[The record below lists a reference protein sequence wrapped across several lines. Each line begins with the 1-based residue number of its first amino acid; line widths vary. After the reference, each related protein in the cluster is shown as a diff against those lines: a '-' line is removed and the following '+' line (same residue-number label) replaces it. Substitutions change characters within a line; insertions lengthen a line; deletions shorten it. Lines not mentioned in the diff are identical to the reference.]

1 MRTPAIPRALAMLA
15 GTLLLA
21 TAACSADAP
30 TGVRQ
35 PAPIATVAAS
45 RAAADCENVS
55 TTALVHFTSPST
67 GTGTISGDLNGAIS
81 VVVGEGAPSGAD
93 GHGALHYSLAHTIT
107 TADGTIL
114 TRDEGAFGAIGAPT
128 LYKANVRY
136 TIVGGTGSYAGATGM
151 LRSHGFVDFG
161 AGTITLRIAGRV
173 CV

>member
-1 MRTPAIPRALAMLA
+1 MRTPTTSRALAAFA
-15 GTLLLA
+15 GTLILA

-30 TGVRQ
+30 TAVRQ
-35 PAPIATVAAS
+35 PTTLAAS

-55 TTALVHFTSPST
+55 TTAEVYFTSPTT
-67 GTGTISGDLNGAIS
+67 GTGTISGDLNGVIS

-107 TADGTIL
+107 TTDGSIFTQ
-114 TRDEGAFGAIGAPT
+114 DEGAFGAIGAPT

-136 TIVGGTGSYAGATGM
+136 TIVGGTGRYAGATGM

-161 AGTITLRIAGRV
+161 AGRISLRIAGRV
-173 CV
+173 CA